1 MSAEKAKSVSA
12 EGVSRDAQREANVTH
27 SSSVKALRF
36 LELELDENLTALLV
50 AIALIIMSC
59 N

>member
-1 MSAEKAKSVSA
+1 MSAEKEKSVSA
-12 EGVSRDAQREANVTH
+12 
-27 SSSVKALRF
+27 ALRF

-50 AIALIIMSC
+50 AIALIVISC